1 MSYTT
6 FVNIRVLDHGTMTRK
21 EAKEAF
27 DELCEK
33 ADLCMEDSNLE
44 DLETEFEDNNNNA
57 IKSFTEESKRYPQL
71 LLEGYIDGTTEDSD
85 DQRMVRIR
93 DGQIETVMAEI
104 TYEPFEKLLTAQE
117 KRNRQPVLEQLNKV
131 ELIGAVGMA
140 SSQTIGENTLVRF
153 SVATNYAYKDREGNF
168 IIDTTWHNV
177 CAWENDNPKAAG
189 LSRGDKVHVLGRIRI
204 QKYITENG
212 ETRSAPEIIATKV
225 ERIGDPELPF
235 AIETQKAYARA

>member
-6 FVNIRVLDHGTMTRK
+6 SVNIRVLDHGTMTRE

-33 ADLCMEDSNLE
+33 ADLCMEDRNLE
-44 DLETEFEDNNNNA
+44 DLETDFKDNHDNA
-57 IKSFTEESKRYPQL
+57 IKFLTEESKRYPQL
-71 LLEGYIDGTTEDSD
+71 LLEGHIDGTIEDSD
-85 DQRMVRIR
+85 DQRKVRIR
-93 DGQIETVMAEI
+93 GGRNETVIAEI
-104 TYEPFEKLLTAQE
+104 IYEPFEELLTAQE
-117 KRNRQPVLEQLNKV
+117 ERKRKPVLEQLNRV

-140 SSQTIGENTLVRF
+140 SSQTIGEKTFVRF
-153 SVATNYAYKDREGNF
+153 SVATNYAYRDREGNA

-177 CAWENDNPKAAG
+177 CAWKNDNPTAAG
-189 LSRGDKVHVLGRIRI
+189 LSRGDKVHVLGRIRM

-212 ETRSAPEIIATKV
+212 ETRSIPEIIATKV

-235 AIETQKAYARA
+235 VTETQKAYAHA